1 MGEHIIQLNR
11 VTLAGCITN
20 LTTKHVGEKTMFR
33 FTLCSQH
40 AYKDD
45 EYNDILESFFI
56 NVTAWDGNVH
66 AAMLKNSDNVKI
78 EGRLR
83 NVRYLDSEGRERVM
97 TEVLAHK
104 VEVL

>member
-1 MGEHIIQLNR
+1 MKGRNTYLNR
-11 VTLAGCITN
+11 TILAGHIDN

-33 FTLCSQH
+33 FTLCTQY
-40 AYKDD
+40 AYKDR
-45 EYNDILESFFI
+45 ENNDILESFFI
-56 NVTAWDGNVH
+56 NVTAWDDNIS
-66 AAMLKNSDNVKI
+66 AATLKKSDNVKI

-83 NVRYLDSEGRERVM
+83 NVMYLDREGRERVM